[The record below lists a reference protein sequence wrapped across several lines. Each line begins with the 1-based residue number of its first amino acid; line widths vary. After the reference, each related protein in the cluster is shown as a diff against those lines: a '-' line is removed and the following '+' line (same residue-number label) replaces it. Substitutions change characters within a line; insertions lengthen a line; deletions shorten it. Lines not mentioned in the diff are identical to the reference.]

1 MAGAIL
7 RLASTSVPICFSMIF
22 VLSRRSTTFRVATAR
37 HATKS
42 VELNERVMIATIFQR
57 TSRHARRKA
66 RRARGQLRGHVAL
79 ALSPVSFGNVQ
90 SPDAGIGLSEGS
102 RVAVLRSLR
111 SDLLRV

>member
-1 MAGAIL
+1 MPARFKMAGAKL
-7 RLASTSVPICFSMIF
+7 RLASTSVLICLSMIL

-42 VELNERVMIATIFQR
+42 VELNVKVMIATIFQR
-57 TSRHARRKA
+57 TSRHA

-90 SPDAGIGLSEGS
+90 SPDAGIGLPEGS
-102 RVAVLRSLR
+102 RIDVLRSLT
-111 SDLLRV
+111 